1 MPTLLD
7 FRRRIRSVKNT
18 QQITRAMK
26 FIAAA
31 RLRRAQET
39 ATSLRPYAAGIREVL
54 RSAMSRI
61 ENPEQFPL
69 LTQRPEER
77 VLVLVAAGERGLAG
91 AFNANVLRRA
101 FEFLREKN
109 DKTVEVIPIAKKS
122 RDAFAK
128 RSWKI
133 VAEYVDVTT
142 RADLAVAAKIAA
154 EVMKI
159 YEAHQA
165 DSVYLIYN
173 EFKNVMAQTLRVEKL
188 LPLEPA
194 ALGEPSKTRQDAD
207 VKATGVTARIDVG
220 TVSVG
225 GSTSVQ
231 AGGHASEVAPSS
243 AVGTSSVP
251 ASASVPASGKSLNAV
266 AASPTVPVDYIYE
279 QPAAEIFNKL
289 VPRYVEMQIYR
300 MLAETSAAEHA
311 ARMTAMDSATRNASD
326 VIDALTLHMNKVRQ
340 AAITREIIEVVSGA
354 ASAG

>member
-7 FRRRIRSVKNT
+7 FRRRIRSVRNT

-39 ATSLRPYAAGIREVL
+39 AISLRPYAGRIREVL
-54 RSAMSRI
+54 RSAMTRI

-69 LTQRPEER
+69 LAQRPEER
-77 VLVLVAAGERGLAG
+77 VLVLVTSGERGLCG

-109 DKTVEVIPIAKKS
+109 DKSVEVIAIAKKS
-122 RDAFAK
+122 RDSFRK

-133 VAEYVDVTT
+133 AGEYVDVTT
-142 RADLAVAAKIAA
+142 RADLGKAREIAA
-154 EVMKI
+154 QVMKI
-159 YEAHQA
+159 YQAHQA

-173 EFKNVMAQTLRVEKL
+173 EFRNVMMQTLRVEKL
-188 LPLEPA
+188 LPLERA
-194 ALGEPSKTRQDAD
+194 AL
-207 VKATGVTARIDVG
+207 ATPGKDSPPA
-220 TVSVG
+220 
-225 GSTSVQ
+225 
-231 AGGHASEVAPSS
+231 SS
-243 AVGTSSVP
+243 AD
-251 ASASVPASGKSLNAV
+251 A
-266 AASPTVPVDYIYE
+266 VDYIYE

-289 VPRYVEMQIYR
+289 VPRYVEIQIYR

-311 ARMTAMDSATRNASD
+311 ARMTAMESATNNASD

-354 ASAG
+354 AAAG

>member
-39 ATSLRPYAAGIREVL
+39 AVSLRPYAAGIREML

-69 LTQRPEER
+69 LVQRPEER
-77 VLVLVAAGERGLAG
+77 VLVLVASGERGLCG

-101 FEFLREKN
+101 FEFLSEKSG
-109 DKTVEVIPIAKKS
+109 KAVEVIPIAKKS
-122 RDAFAK
+122 REAFRK
-128 RSWKI
+128 RSLKI
-133 VAEYVDVTT
+133 AAEYVDVTT
-142 RADLAVAAKIAA
+142 RADLKVAREIAA

-173 EFKNVMAQTLRVEKL
+173 EFKNVMTQTLRVEKL
-188 LPLEPA
+188 LPLERA
-194 ALGEPSKTRQDAD
+194 ALGEPDKN
-207 VKATGVTARIDVG
+207 
-220 TVSVG
+220 
-225 GSTSVQ
+225 
-231 AGGHASEVAPSS
+231 APP
-243 AVGTSSVP
+243 ASSVD
-251 ASASVPASGKSLNAV
+251 A
-266 AASPTVPVDYIYE
+266 VDYIYE
-279 QPAAEIFNKL
+279 QPAADIFNKL
-289 VPRYVEMQIYR
+289 VPRYVEMQIFR

-311 ARMTAMDSATRNASD
+311 ARMTAMESATSNASD

>member
-39 ATSLRPYAAGIREVL
+39 AVSLRPYAAGIREVL

-69 LTQRPEER
+69 LAQRAEER
-77 VLVLVAAGERGLAG
+77 VLVVVAAGERGLCG

-101 FEFLREKN
+101 FDFLREKN
-109 DKTVEVIPIAKKS
+109 DKTLEVIAVAKKS

-128 RSWKI
+128 CSWKI
-133 VAEYVDVTT
+133 AAEYVDVTT
-142 RADLAVAAKIAA
+142 RADLDVAKKIGA

-188 LPLEPA
+188 LPLERS
-194 ALGEPSKTRQDAD
+194 ALGEPVKDAP
-207 VKATGVTARIDVG
+207 
-220 TVSVG
+220 
-225 GSTSVQ
+225 Q
-231 AGGHASEVAPSS
+231 
-243 AVGTSSVP
+243 TSS
-251 ASASVPASGKSLNAV
+251 LEQ
-266 AASPTVPVDYIYE
+266 VDYIYE

-289 VPRYVEMQIYR
+289 VPRYVEIQIYR

-311 ARMTAMDSATRNASD
+311 ARMTAMESATSNASD

>member
-1 MPTLLD
+1 MPILLD

-39 ATSLRPYAAGIREVL
+39 AVSLRPYAAGIREVL

-69 LTQRPEER
+69 LAQRPEER
-77 VLVLVAAGERGLAG
+77 VLVVVAAGERGLCG
-91 AFNANVLRRA
+91 AFNANVLRLA
-101 FEFLREKN
+101 FDFLREKSN
-109 DKTVEVIPIAKKS
+109 KTVEVIPIAKKS
-122 RDAFAK
+122 REAFRK
-128 RSWKI
+128 RSVKI
-133 VAEYVDVTT
+133 AAEYVDVTT
-142 RADLAVAAKIAA
+142 RADLKVARDIAA

-159 YEAHQA
+159 YQSHQA

-188 LPLEPA
+188 LPLERE
-194 ALGEPSKTRQDAD
+194 ALGTPDKNAPATRAD
-207 VKATGVTARIDVG
+207 
-220 TVSVG
+220 
-225 GSTSVQ
+225 
-231 AGGHASEVAPSS
+231 
-243 AVGTSSVP
+243 
-251 ASASVPASGKSLNAV
+251 N
-266 AASPTVPVDYIYE
+266 PVDYIYE
-279 QPAAEIFNKL
+279 QPAGEIFSKL
-289 VPRYVEMQIYR
+289 VPRYVEMQIFR

-311 ARMTAMDSATRNASD
+311 ARMTAMESATSNASD

>member
-39 ATSLRPYAAGIREVL
+39 AVSLRPYAAGIREVL

-69 LTQRPEER
+69 LTQREEKR
-77 VLVLVAAGERGLAG
+77 VLVVVTAGERGLAG
-91 AFNANVLRRA
+91 AFNSNVLRRA
-101 FEFLREKN
+101 FEFLREKQ
-109 DKTVEVIPIAKKS
+109 DKSVEVITIAKKS
-122 RDAFAK
+122 RDAFRK
-128 RSWKI
+128 RAWKI
-133 VAEYVDVTT
+133 AGEYVDITT
-142 RADLAVAAKIAA
+142 RADLGKAREIAA
-154 EVMKI
+154 ELMKV
-159 YEAHQA
+159 YQAEQA
-165 DSVYLIYN
+165 DSVYLVYN
-173 EFKNVMAQTLRVEKL
+173 EFKNVMAQIVRVEKL
-188 LPLEPA
+188 LPLDPVALA
-194 ALGEPSKTRQDAD
+194 APEKDAPP
-207 VKATGVTARIDVG
+207 
-220 TVSVG
+220 
-225 GSTSVQ
+225 
-231 AGGHASEVAPSS
+231 PSS
-243 AVGTSSVP
+243 AE
-251 ASASVPASGKSLNAV
+251 
-266 AASPTVPVDYIYE
+266 PVDYIYE

-289 VPRYVEMQIYR
+289 VPRYVEMQVYR

-311 ARMTAMDSATRNASD
+311 ARMTAMESATSNASD

>member
-31 RLRRAQET
+31 RLRRAQEM
-39 ATSLRPYAAGIREVL
+39 AVSLRPYASGIREVL
-54 RSAMSRI
+54 ASAMSRI
-61 ENPEQFPL
+61 ENPEQFPML
-69 LTQRPEER
+69 AERPEER
-77 VLVLVAAGERGLAG
+77 ILVLVASGERGLCG

-101 FEFLREKN
+101 FEFLRDHK
-109 DKTVEVIPIAKKS
+109 DKSLEVITIAKKS
-122 RDAFAK
+122 RDAFRK
-128 RSWKI
+128 RPWKI
-133 VAEYVDVTT
+133 AAEYVDITT
-142 RADLAVAAKIAA
+142 KADLGKAREIAA
-154 EVMKI
+154 EVMKL
-159 YEAHQA
+159 YEAGQA

-188 LPLEPA
+188 LPLDRSALAAHDKSAPPA
-194 ALGEPSKTRQDAD
+194 
-207 VKATGVTARIDVG
+207 
-220 TVSVG
+220 
-225 GSTSVQ
+225 
-231 AGGHASEVAPSS
+231 SS
-243 AVGTSSVP
+243 AD
-251 ASASVPASGKSLNAV
+251 A
-266 AASPTVPVDYIYE
+266 VDYIYE

-311 ARMTAMDSATRNASD
+311 ARMTAMDSATSNASD

>member
-39 ATSLRPYAAGIREVL
+39 AVSLRPYAAGIREVL

-77 VLVLVAAGERGLAG
+77 VLVLVAAGERGLCG

-109 DKTVEVIPIAKKS
+109 DKTVEVIAIAKKS

-133 VAEYVDVTT
+133 AAEYVDVTT
-142 RADLAVAAKIAA
+142 RADLDVAKKIGA

-159 YEAHQA
+159 YKAHQA

-188 LPLEPA
+188 LPLEHA
-194 ALGEPSKTRQDAD
+194 ALGEPLKDAPQ
-207 VKATGVTARIDVG
+207 T
-220 TVSVG
+220 
-225 GSTSVQ
+225 
-231 AGGHASEVAPSS
+231 SS
-243 AVGTSSVP
+243 AD
-251 ASASVPASGKSLNAV
+251 A
-266 AASPTVPVDYIYE
+266 VDYIYE

-311 ARMTAMDSATRNASD
+311 ARMTAMESATSNASD

>member
-39 ATSLRPYAAGIREVL
+39 AVSLRPYAAGIREVL
-54 RSAMSRI
+54 RSAMSRV

-77 VLVLVAAGERGLAG
+77 VLVVVAAGERGLCG

-109 DKTVEVIPIAKKS
+109 DKTVEVIAIAKKS

-133 VAEYVDVTT
+133 AAEYVDVTT
-142 RADLAVAAKIAA
+142 RADLGVAGKIAA

-188 LPLEPA
+188 LPLEHA
-194 ALGEPSKTRQDAD
+194 ALGEPLKDAPQ
-207 VKATGVTARIDVG
+207 T
-220 TVSVG
+220 
-225 GSTSVQ
+225 
-231 AGGHASEVAPSS
+231 SS
-243 AVGTSSVP
+243 AD
-251 ASASVPASGKSLNAV
+251 A
-266 AASPTVPVDYIYE
+266 VDYIYE

-289 VPRYVEMQIYR
+289 VPKYVEMQIYR

-311 ARMTAMDSATRNASD
+311 ARMTAMESATSNASD

>member
-39 ATSLRPYAAGIREVL
+39 AVSLRPYAGGIREVL

-69 LTQRPEER
+69 LGQRPEER
-77 VLVLVAAGERGLAG
+77 VLVLVAAGERGLCG
-91 AFNANVLRRA
+91 AFNANVLRLA

-109 DKTVEVIPIAKKS
+109 DKSVEVIPIAKKS
-122 RDAFAK
+122 RDAFRK

-133 VAEYVDVTT
+133 PVEYVEITT
-142 RADLAVAAKIAA
+142 RADLKVAREIAG

-159 YEAHQA
+159 YETHQA

-188 LPLEPA
+188 LPLERA
-194 ALGEPSKTRQDAD
+194 ALGEPDKN
-207 VKATGVTARIDVG
+207 
-220 TVSVG
+220 
-225 GSTSVQ
+225 
-231 AGGHASEVAPSS
+231 APPTSS
-243 AVGTSSVP
+243 AD
-251 ASASVPASGKSLNAV
+251 
-266 AASPTVPVDYIYE
+266 PVDYIYE

-311 ARMTAMDSATRNASD
+311 ARMTAMESATSNASD

>member
-39 ATSLRPYAAGIREVL
+39 AVSLRPYASGIREIL

-77 VLVLVAAGERGLAG
+77 VLALVTSGERGLCG

-101 FEFLREKN
+101 FEFLNEKSG
-109 DKTVEVIPIAKKS
+109 KSVEVIAIAKKS
-122 RDAFAK
+122 RDAFRK

-133 VAEYVDVTT
+133 AGEYVDVTS
-142 RADLAVAAKIAA
+142 RADLAKAREMAA

-159 YEAHQA
+159 YEAGGA

-173 EFKNVMAQTLRVEKL
+173 EFKNVMMQTLRVEKL
-188 LPLEPA
+188 LPLERS
-194 ALGEPSKTRQDAD
+194 ALGQHEKGAPP
-207 VKATGVTARIDVG
+207 
-220 TVSVG
+220 
-225 GSTSVQ
+225 
-231 AGGHASEVAPSS
+231 PSS
-243 AVGTSSVP
+243 AD
-251 ASASVPASGKSLNAV
+251 A
-266 AASPTVPVDYIYE
+266 VDYIYE

-289 VPRYVEMQIYR
+289 VPRYVEMQIFR
-300 MLAETSAAEHA
+300 MLAESSAAEHA
-311 ARMTAMDSATRNASD
+311 ARMTAMESATSNASD

>member
-39 ATSLRPYAAGIREVL
+39 AVSLRPYAAGIREVL

-69 LTQRPEER
+69 LVQRPEER
-77 VLVLVAAGERGLAG
+77 VLVLVASGERGLCG

-101 FEFLREKN
+101 FEFLSEKSG
-109 DKTVEVIPIAKKS
+109 KTLEVIPIAKKS
-122 RDAFAK
+122 REAFRK
-128 RSWKI
+128 RSLKI
-133 VAEYVDVTT
+133 AAEYVDVTT
-142 RADLAVAAKIAA
+142 RADLKVAREIAA

-173 EFKNVMAQTLRVEKL
+173 EFKNVMTQTLRVEKL
-188 LPLEPA
+188 LPLERA
-194 ALGEPSKTRQDAD
+194 ALGEPDKN
-207 VKATGVTARIDVG
+207 
-220 TVSVG
+220 
-225 GSTSVQ
+225 
-231 AGGHASEVAPSS
+231 APP
-243 AVGTSSVP
+243 ASSVD
-251 ASASVPASGKSLNAV
+251 A
-266 AASPTVPVDYIYE
+266 VDYIYE
-279 QPAAEIFNKL
+279 QPAADIFNKL
-289 VPRYVEMQIYR
+289 VPRYVEMQIFR

-311 ARMTAMDSATRNASD
+311 ARMTAMESATSNASD

>member
-39 ATSLRPYAAGIREVL
+39 AVSLRPYAGGIREIL

-61 ENPEQFPL
+61 ENPEEFPL
-69 LTQRPEER
+69 LMQRPEER
-77 VLVLVAAGERGLAG
+77 VLALVTSGERGLCG

-101 FEFLREKN
+101 FEFLGEKRG
-109 DKTVEVIPIAKKS
+109 KSVEVIAIAKKS
-122 RDAFAK
+122 RDAFRK
-128 RSWKI
+128 RNWKI
-133 VAEYVDVTT
+133 ALEYVDVTS
-142 RADLAVAAKIAA
+142 RADLGKAGEIAA

-159 YEAHQA
+159 YKAGGA

-173 EFKNVMAQTLRVEKL
+173 EFKNVMMQTLRVEKL
-188 LPLEPA
+188 LPLERA
-194 ALGEPSKTRQDAD
+194 ALGEHEKGAP
-207 VKATGVTARIDVG
+207 
-220 TVSVG
+220 
-225 GSTSVQ
+225 
-231 AGGHASEVAPSS
+231 PSS
-243 AVGTSSVP
+243 
-251 ASASVPASGKSLNAV
+251 SGDA
-266 AASPTVPVDYIYE
+266 VDYIYE

-300 MLAETSAAEHA
+300 MLAESSAAEHA
-311 ARMTAMDSATRNASD
+311 ARMTAMESATSNASD

>member
-39 ATSLRPYAAGIREVL
+39 AVSLRPYASGIREIL

-77 VLVLVAAGERGLAG
+77 VLALVTSGERGLCG

-101 FEFLREKN
+101 FEFLNEKSG
-109 DKTVEVIPIAKKS
+109 KSVEVIAIAKKS
-122 RDAFAK
+122 RDAFRK

-133 VAEYVDVTT
+133 AGEYVDVTS
-142 RADLAVAAKIAA
+142 RADLAKAREIAA

-159 YEAHQA
+159 YEAGSA

-173 EFKNVMAQTLRVEKL
+173 EFKNVMMQTLRVEKL
-188 LPLEPA
+188 LPLERT
-194 ALGEPSKTRQDAD
+194 ALGEHEK
-207 VKATGVTARIDVG
+207 G
-220 TVSVG
+220 
-225 GSTSVQ
+225 
-231 AGGHASEVAPSS
+231 APPASS
-243 AVGTSSVP
+243 AD
-251 ASASVPASGKSLNAV
+251 A
-266 AASPTVPVDYIYE
+266 VDYIYE

-289 VPRYVEMQIYR
+289 VPRYVEMQIFR

-311 ARMTAMDSATRNASD
+311 ARMTAMESATSNASD

>member
-39 ATSLRPYAAGIREVL
+39 AMALRPYAGGIREVL

-77 VLVLVAAGERGLAG
+77 VLVLVASGERGLCG
-91 AFNANVLRRA
+91 AFNANVLRLA
-101 FEFLREKN
+101 FEFLR
-109 DKTVEVIPIAKKS
+109 DKKDKSIEVIPIAKKS
-122 RDAFAK
+122 RDAFRK
-128 RSWKI
+128 RTWKI
-133 VAEYVDVTT
+133 VAEYVDITT
-142 RADLAVAAKIAA
+142 RADLKVAREIAG

-159 YEAHQA
+159 YESHQA

-173 EFKNVMAQTLRVEKL
+173 EFKNVMQQTLRVEKL
-188 LPLEPA
+188 LPLERA
-194 ALGEPSKTRQDAD
+194 ALGQAD
-207 VKATGVTARIDVG
+207 KN
-220 TVSVG
+220 
-225 GSTSVQ
+225 
-231 AGGHASEVAPSS
+231 APPASS
-243 AVGTSSVP
+243 AD
-251 ASASVPASGKSLNAV
+251 A
-266 AASPTVPVDYIYE
+266 VDYIYE
-279 QPAAEIFNKL
+279 QPAAEIFSKL

-311 ARMTAMDSATRNASD
+311 ARMTAMESATSNASD

>member
-39 ATSLRPYAAGIREVL
+39 AVSLRPYASGIREVL

-77 VLVLVAAGERGLAG
+77 ILVLVTAGERGLCG
-91 AFNANVLRRA
+91 AFNANVLRTA
-101 FEFLREKN
+101 FDFLREKTG
-109 DKTVEVIPIAKKS
+109 KAIEIIAISKKS
-122 RDAFAK
+122 RDAFRK
-128 RSWKI
+128 RQWKI
-133 VAEYVDVTT
+133 VGEYIDVTS
-142 RADLAVAAKIAA
+142 RADLGQAAGIAA

-159 YEAHQA
+159 YESGAA
-165 DSVYLIYN
+165 DSVYLVYN
-173 EFKNVMAQTLRVEKL
+173 EFKNVMMQTLRVEKV
-188 LPLEPA
+188 LPLDRSE
-194 ALGEPSKTRQDAD
+194 LGERKKD
-207 VKATGVTARIDVG
+207 VPPTTAGDM
-220 TVSVG
+220 
-225 GSTSVQ
+225 
-231 AGGHASEVAPSS
+231 
-243 AVGTSSVP
+243 
-251 ASASVPASGKSLNAV
+251 
-266 AASPTVPVDYIYE
+266 VDYIYE
-279 QPAAEIFNKL
+279 QPAQEIFNRL
-289 VPRYVEMQIYR
+289 VPRYVEMQIFR
-300 MLAETSAAEHA
+300 MLAESSAAEHA
-311 ARMTAMDSATRNASD
+311 ARMTAMESATSNASD

>member
-39 ATSLRPYAAGIREVL
+39 AVSLRPYAAGIREVL

-61 ENPEQFPL
+61 ENAEQFPL

-77 VLVLVAAGERGLAG
+77 VLVVVAAGERGLCG

-109 DKTVEVIPIAKKS
+109 DKTVEVIAIAKKS

-133 VAEYVDVTT
+133 AAEYVDVTT
-142 RADLAVAAKIAA
+142 RADLGVARKIAA

-188 LPLEPA
+188 LPLEHA
-194 ALGEPSKTRQDAD
+194 ALGEPLKDAPQ
-207 VKATGVTARIDVG
+207 TSTAD
-220 TVSVG
+220 
-225 GSTSVQ
+225 
-231 AGGHASEVAPSS
+231 A
-243 AVGTSSVP
+243 
-251 ASASVPASGKSLNAV
+251 
-266 AASPTVPVDYIYE
+266 VDYIYE

-289 VPRYVEMQIYR
+289 VPKYVEMQIYR

-311 ARMTAMDSATRNASD
+311 ARMTAMESATSNASD

>member
-39 ATSLRPYAAGIREVL
+39 AVSLRPYAAGIREVL

-61 ENPEQFPL
+61 ENPDQFPL
-69 LTQRPEER
+69 LVQRPEER
-77 VLVLVAAGERGLAG
+77 VLVVVTSGERGLCG

-101 FEFLREKN
+101 FEFLREKS
-109 DKTVEVIPIAKKS
+109 DKSVEVIAIAKKS
-122 RDAFAK
+122 RDAFRK

-133 VAEYVDVTT
+133 VGEYVDITT
-142 RADLAVAAKIAA
+142 KADFGKAREIAA
-154 EVMKI
+154 AIMKL
-159 YEAHQA
+159 YESHQA

-188 LPLEPA
+188 LPLERA
-194 ALGEPSKTRQDAD
+194 ALAEPDKNTPP
-207 VKATGVTARIDVG
+207 T
-220 TVSVG
+220 
-225 GSTSVQ
+225 
-231 AGGHASEVAPSS
+231 
-243 AVGTSSVP
+243 
-251 ASASVPASGKSLNAV
+251 ASADA
-266 AASPTVPVDYIYE
+266 VDYIYE
-279 QPAAEIFNKL
+279 QPAAEIFSKL

-311 ARMTAMDSATRNASD
+311 ARMTAMESATSNASD

-354 ASAG
+354 ASTG

>member
-39 ATSLRPYAAGIREVL
+39 AVSLRPYASGIREVL

-77 VLVLVAAGERGLAG
+77 ILVLVTAGERGLCG
-91 AFNANVLRRA
+91 AFNANVLRTA
-101 FEFLREKN
+101 FDFLREKTG
-109 DKTVEVIPIAKKS
+109 KAVEVIAISKKS
-122 RDAFAK
+122 RDAFRK
-128 RSWKI
+128 RQWKI
-133 VAEYVDVTT
+133 VGEYIDVTS
-142 RADLAVAAKIAA
+142 RAELSKAAEIAA

-159 YEAHQA
+159 YESGAA
-165 DSVYLIYN
+165 DSVYLVYN
-173 EFKNVMAQTLRVEKL
+173 EFKNVMTQTLRVEKV
-188 LPLEPA
+188 LPLDRS
-194 ALGEPSKTRQDAD
+194 AL
-207 VKATGVTARIDVG
+207 
-220 TVSVG
+220 
-225 GSTSVQ
+225 
-231 AGGHASEVAPSS
+231 SEQQKGAP
-243 AVGTSSVP
+243 P
-251 ASASVPASGKSLNAV
+251 ASSGEL
-266 AASPTVPVDYIYE
+266 VDYIYE
-279 QPAAEIFNKL
+279 QPAEEIFNRL
-289 VPRYVEMQIYR
+289 VPRYVEMQIFR
-300 MLAETSAAEHA
+300 MLAESSAAEHA
-311 ARMTAMDSATRNASD
+311 ARMTAMESATSNASD

>member
-39 ATSLRPYAAGIREVL
+39 AVSLRPYASGIREVL

-61 ENPEQFPL
+61 ENPEQFPML
-69 LTQRPEER
+69 AQRPEER
-77 VLVLVAAGERGLAG
+77 VLVLVAAGERGLCG

-101 FEFLREKN
+101 FEFMREKS
-109 DKTVEVIPIAKKS
+109 DKTIEVIPIAKKS
-122 RDAFAK
+122 REAFQK
-128 RSWKI
+128 RSYKI

-142 RADLAVAAKIAA
+142 LADLKVARQISA

-188 LPLEPA
+188 LPLEQA
-194 ALGEPSKTRQDAD
+194 ALAEPAKDA
-207 VKATGVTARIDVG
+207 
-220 TVSVG
+220 
-225 GSTSVQ
+225 
-231 AGGHASEVAPSS
+231 P
-243 AVGTSSVP
+243 P
-251 ASASVPASGKSLNAV
+251 ASAPN
-266 AASPTVPVDYIYE
+266 PVDYIYE

-289 VPRYVEMQIYR
+289 VPRYVEMQIFR

-311 ARMTAMDSATRNASD
+311 ARMTAMESATSNASD

>member
-39 ATSLRPYAAGIREVL
+39 AVSLRPYAAGIREVL

-77 VLVLVAAGERGLAG
+77 VLVVVAAGERGLCG

-109 DKTVEVIPIAKKS
+109 DKTVEVIAIAKKS

-133 VAEYVDVTT
+133 AAEYVDVTT
-142 RADLAVAAKIAA
+142 RADLGVARKIAA

-188 LPLEPA
+188 LPLEHA
-194 ALGEPSKTRQDAD
+194 ALGEPLKDAPQ
-207 VKATGVTARIDVG
+207 T
-220 TVSVG
+220 
-225 GSTSVQ
+225 
-231 AGGHASEVAPSS
+231 SS
-243 AVGTSSVP
+243 AD
-251 ASASVPASGKSLNAV
+251 A
-266 AASPTVPVDYIYE
+266 VDYIYE

-311 ARMTAMDSATRNASD
+311 ARMTAMESATSNASD

>member
-39 ATSLRPYAAGIREVL
+39 AVSLRPYAAGIREVL

-77 VLVLVAAGERGLAG
+77 VLVLVAAGERGLCG

-109 DKTVEVIPIAKKS
+109 DKTVEVIAIAKKS

-133 VAEYVDVTT
+133 AAEYVDVTT
-142 RADLAVAAKIAA
+142 RADLGVAGKIAA

-188 LPLEPA
+188 LPLEHA
-194 ALGEPSKTRQDAD
+194 ALGEPPKDAPQ
-207 VKATGVTARIDVG
+207 T
-220 TVSVG
+220 
-225 GSTSVQ
+225 
-231 AGGHASEVAPSS
+231 SS
-243 AVGTSSVP
+243 AD
-251 ASASVPASGKSLNAV
+251 A
-266 AASPTVPVDYIYE
+266 VDYIYE

-311 ARMTAMDSATRNASD
+311 ARMTAMESATSNASD